1 MYTQE
6 EEVKEKRISRFAS
19 PYEEPMAEKPISV
32 RLPLKLDEYVRSLP
46 NRTEWLREAIAAKKN
61 QEDEQKVKNG

>member
-1 MYTQE
+1 
-6 EEVKEKRISRFAS
+6 
-19 PYEEPMAEKPISV
+19 MAEKPISV